1 MDFLFLFL
9 FFRILVL
16 ATLSKKAVLGGY
28 EPGHANGYE
37 VPLSIKGSLKNHPI
51 YPAETGFFSPLLG
64 QACILLRS

>member
-1 MDFLFLFL
+1 
-9 FFRILVL
+9 
-16 ATLSKKAVLGGY
+16 VLGGY